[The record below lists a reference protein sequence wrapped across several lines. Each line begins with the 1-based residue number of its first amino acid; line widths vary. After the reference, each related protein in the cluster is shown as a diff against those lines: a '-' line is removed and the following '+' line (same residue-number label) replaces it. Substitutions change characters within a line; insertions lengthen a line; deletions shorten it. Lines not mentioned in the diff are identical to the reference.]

1 MKVRPLM
8 FICQCK
14 IFTPHIKGSNCSTQL
29 MYHTLWLTKYYI
41 IPTGIH
47 CKQLWNVII
56 IAVIVLYFWICNV
69 FLDLSW
75 YFCNHIVLLQ
85 VELSH

>member
-1 MKVRPLM
+1 MASQNIP
-8 FICQCK
+8 
-14 IFTPHIKGSNCSTQL
+14 T
-29 MYHTLWLTKYYI
+29 

-47 CKQLWNVII
+47 CQQLWNVII

-75 YFCNHIVLLQ
+75 YFVITDSMLH
-85 VELSH
+85 VELSP